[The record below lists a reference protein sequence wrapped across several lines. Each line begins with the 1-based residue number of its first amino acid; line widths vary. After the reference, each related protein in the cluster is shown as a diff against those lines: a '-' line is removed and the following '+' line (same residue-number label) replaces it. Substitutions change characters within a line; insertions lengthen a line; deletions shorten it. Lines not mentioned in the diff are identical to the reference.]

1 MGELNFKEINGHFID
16 RYEKP
21 VTVLEVTGGQ
31 LSAFVYSCG
40 LNLDKDGA
48 VNAYGYDNPSNP
60 KQHDLTPLEFAGL
73 NIYDKKRHKK
83 IGTRTTMQRQRIG
96 LGNACG
102 DPGDG
107 TKGHKNFGAGGHNF
121 WWAGIKALTKDQAD
135 RLNMQIDD
143 RPELEAAREKLGGA
157 PKPPGKGY
165 FPVVDPATGY
175 YISTT
180 SLAADGS
187 ASTFSNAHYLD
198 AAVIPY
204 AVWANAWRHVSV
216 GGKMLHLGDFGLAI
230 ENKTGNAIGFVYG
243 DAGTSKKVG
252 ECSKK
257 IYDTLGGES
266 GLVTFIAFPGS
277 GSGRMVKPRHGKSYY
292 QMAALGSNPELLIQ
306 QKARLHMMAL
316 DTNAAQLAE
325 QVSSGS
331 PHQAHLKKQL
341 MAALSSWT
349 VTV

>member
-1 MGELNFKEINGHFID
+1 MGELTFKEINGHFID
-16 RYEKP
+16 RHEKP
-21 VTVLEVTGGQ
+21 VTVFEVTGGQ

-48 VNAYGYDNPSNP
+48 VNAYGYDNPAKGSI
-60 KQHDLTPLEFAGL
+60 QHNLVPLELAGA
-73 NIYDKKRHKK
+73 NRYDKKHHK
-83 IGTRTTMQRQRIG
+83 IGTRTMQQRQRIG

-107 TKGHKNFGAGGHNF
+107 TKGHKNFNAGSRNF
-121 WWAGIKALTKDQAD
+121 WWAGVKALTKDQAD
-135 RLNMQIDD
+135 RLNMPIDE
-143 RPELEAAREKLGGA
+143 RPDVEAGREKSGGA
-157 PKPPGKGY
+157 LTLPGKGY
-165 FPVVDPATGY
+165 YPVIDPATGY

-187 ASTFSNAHYLD
+187 ASTFSNEHYLD
-198 AAVIPY
+198 ASVIPY

-230 ENKTGNAIGFVYG
+230 ENNTGNAIGFVYG
-243 DAGTSKKVG
+243 DAGTPKKVG

-257 IYDTLGGES
+257 IYDTLGGEA

-277 GSGRMVKPRHGKSYY
+277 GSGRMVKTKHSKTY
-292 QMAALGSNPELLIQ
+292 QAAALGPKPELLIQ

-325 QVSSGS
+325 QLSTGS
-331 PHQAHLKKQL
+331 PHQAHLYKQL